1 MAEEFKYIEE
11 PKSVDSRLSH
21 IAFIMDGNG
30 RWAKKKGLP
39 RPVGHIMGTKNFV
52 RVLNHCKRI
61 GVKTVT
67 VYAFSRD
74 NWKRPK
80 TEVEEIFLLLSQ
92 FIEKAMREM
101 EINETSYKFIG
112 DMSDL
117 PADLQKK
124 ISLLEETSKIF
135 PLRLNIALNY
145 GSRYEIVQAVN
156 SLIKEG
162 KEEVTEEDI
171 REKLYTS
178 ESPYPDLLIRTGG
191 ECRLSDFLLWQLQYT
206 ELCFSDV
213 LWPDLDNVEIDRIIE
228 NFYSRDRRYG
238 ALNDKD
244 KSEK

>member
-52 RVLNHCKRI
+52 RVLNHCKKI

-124 ISLLEETSKIF
+124 ISLLEEASKIY

-156 SLIKEG
+156 SLINEG

-213 LWPDLDNVEIDRIIE
+213 LWPDLDNVEIDRIID